1 MNWKLALHQFLIK
14 WSTDQRDG
22 ISQAGH
28 LNRVGM
34 GSTNQKDRFRSGCN
48 LNILLATRLIQRRLR

>member
-1 MNWKLALHQFLIK
+1 MNWKLALHQFLIEL
-14 WSTDQRDG
+14 STDQRDG

-34 GSTNQKDRFRSGCN
+34 GSTN
-48 LNILLATRLIQRRLR
+48 